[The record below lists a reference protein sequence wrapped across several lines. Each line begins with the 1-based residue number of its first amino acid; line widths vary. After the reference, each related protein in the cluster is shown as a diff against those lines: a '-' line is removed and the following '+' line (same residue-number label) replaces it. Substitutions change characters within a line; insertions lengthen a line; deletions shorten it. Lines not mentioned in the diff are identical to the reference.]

1 MSFHVFIVTIATYKH
16 LKFLILTLTIEAGN
30 RDSTCNVV
38 GEGMDWVVHDD
49 SLAKVS
55 TKPAEVFH
63 ICSLLEV

>member
-38 GEGMDWVVHDD
+38 GEGMD
-49 SLAKVS
+49 
-55 TKPAEVFH
+55 
-63 ICSLLEV
+63 